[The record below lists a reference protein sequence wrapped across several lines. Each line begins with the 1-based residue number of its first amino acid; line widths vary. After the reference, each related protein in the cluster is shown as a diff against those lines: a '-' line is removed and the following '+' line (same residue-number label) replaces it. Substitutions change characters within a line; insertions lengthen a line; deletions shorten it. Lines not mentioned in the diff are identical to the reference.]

1 MQTVP
6 FVIVLAGF
14 VFLGVKWGGWNLGI
28 VVFSVVFGLFLAATP
43 LGAEAVQQITT
54 WGNELFPKLQ
64 AWSA

>member
-6 FVIVLAGF
+6 FVIVMAIV

-28 VVFSVVFGLFLAATP
+28 VLFSVVFGLFLASTP
-43 LGAEAVQQITT
+43 VGAEATGQITA
-54 WGNELFPKLQ
+54 WGNDLFPKLA

>member
-6 FVIVLAGF
+6 FVIAMAGF

-28 VVFSVVFGLFLAATP
+28 VVFSVVFGLFLASTP
-43 LGAEAVQQITT
+43 LGVEAVQQITT

-64 AWSA
+64 EWSA